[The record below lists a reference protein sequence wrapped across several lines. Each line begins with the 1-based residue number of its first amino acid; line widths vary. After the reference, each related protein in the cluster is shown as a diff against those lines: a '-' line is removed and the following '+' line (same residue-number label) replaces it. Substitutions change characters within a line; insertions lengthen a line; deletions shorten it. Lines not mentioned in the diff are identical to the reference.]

1 MRVAVVGAGLAGL
14 AAARELAAG
23 GHEVLVLE
31 KSRGVGGR
39 IASRR
44 VGGTV
49 VDHGSPVIAA
59 PPGSPLGAAAGE
71 LAAGERIGLADG
83 LAMPAGLTRLPK
95 LLADGLDVRLGVRVA
110 ALRPASGGMEVADE
124 QGNAYG
130 AVDAVV
136 LTAPAP
142 QAADLLERGPEP
154 GRAAALRALA
164 YLPAVMVLAGV
175 RLATPPGDGGP
186 LLAPQPLAEVRR
198 EDAKGRPAGGVVPA
212 VARLGPDASARLL
225 DAADEEV
232 LARALPALAA
242 ALGPAAA
249 EPEWVQ
255 VKRWRYAVPAGR
267 LDRDAVNPP
276 GSRVVVAGD
285 AVTGAGFGAHRHAEV
300 FASGLWAAG
309 RVAAAGAVAA

>member
-1 MRVAVVGAGLAGL
+1 LAGL
-14 AAARELAAG
+14 AAGRELAAR

-49 VDHGSPVIAA
+49 VDHGSPVVDA
-59 PPGSPLGAAAGE
+59 PPGSALAAVAAE
-71 LAAGERIGLADG
+71 LPAGERIRLADG

-95 LLADGLDVRLGVRVA
+95 MLAGGLDLRLGVRVA
-110 ALRPASGGMEVADE
+110 ALRQARGGLEVADE
-124 QGNAYG
+124 QGNAHG

-136 LTAPAP
+136 VAAPAP

-154 GRAAALRALA
+154 ARAAALRRLT

-175 RLATPPGDGGP
+175 RLASPPGDGAP
-186 LLAPQPLAEVRR
+186 LAAPDPLAEVRR
-198 EDAKGRPAGGVVPA
+198 EDAKGRPAAGGIVPV
-212 VARLGPDASARLL
+212 VARLGQEASTRLL

-242 ALGPAAA
+242 ALGSAAA
-249 EPEWVQ
+249 DPEWAQ

-276 GSRVVVAGD
+276 GCRVVVAGD
-285 AVTGAGFGAHRHAEV
+285 AVAGAGFGAHRHAEV

-309 RVAAAGAVAA
+309 RVAAAGAAAA